1 MDLNYLSHCLKEKFR
16 SAKESGALIFQAES
30 ARHTQVLEIVE
41 EATYNFDLTLLS
53 SLQHR
58 PEAGNANE
66 NPFSKAEPELTIMQ
80 TYGNKNEFRL
90 ILNKFPVAE
99 NHFMMVT
106 RRFRSQDS
114 PLSPSELH
122 ASFKILDNLRSSDES
137 SRWFAFYNCG
147 PESGA
152 SQAHKH
158 VQFLTLPKGH
168 PDFYLPLAQN
178 SEPFK
183 PGQTCEPLQDPN
195 LPYAHFVVPLPESST
210 VDDEMLAILFT
221 SLLQKTLTA
230 LAEEEL
236 SNVSYNF
243 CLTTSY
249 MMMVP
254 RTKSKY
260 RCTVGINSCGYMGL
274 ILCKNH
280 EIYEEVKKHGIFNI
294 LEKVGCSSRY
304 GQVSSEYHY

>member
-1 MDLNYLSHCLKEKFR
+1 MIYLSHRLKEKFK
-16 SAKESGALIFQAES
+16 SAKDSGALFFQGES
-30 ARHTQVLEIVE
+30 ARHTQILEVVGE
-41 EATYNFDLTLLS
+41 STYSFDLTLLP

-58 PEAGNANE
+58 PETGNAND
-66 NPFSKAEPELTIMQ
+66 NPFSKAEPDLTILQ
-80 TYGNKNEFRL
+80 TYGNEDEFRL

-106 RRFRSQDS
+106 KKFRSQDS

-122 ASFKILDNLRSSDES
+122 ASFKILENLRISEED

-168 PDFYLPLAQN
+168 PDFNFLLAQS
-178 SEPFK
+178 SEPFI
-183 PGQTCEPLQDPN
+183 PDQTHEPLQDPN
-195 LPYAHFVVPLPESST
+195 LPYAHFVVPLPESSA
-210 VDDEMLAILFT
+210 VNDELLALVFT
-221 SLLQKTLTA
+221 SLLQRTLTT

-236 SNVSYNF
+236 SNISYNF

-254 RTKSKY
+254 RTKSKFG
-260 RCTVGINSCGYMGL
+260 CTVGINSCGYMGL
-274 ILCKNH
+274 VLCKNH
-280 EIYEEVKKHGIFNI
+280 KIYEEVRKNGIFNI
-294 LEKVGCSSRY
+294 LAEIGCPSRY